1 MFLASRSLNK
11 ALPLVALAMVPI
23 GFALYLQDT
32 HPFSQTLASRH
43 IDLDAYKSDNRLNF
57 ATAARQL
64 DGQIIRPGESFSFN
78 RCVGPRTV
86 KRGFVPARGFV
97 GNEVLS
103 TEGGGICLVSS
114 MLYQAALLSGLEV
127 TSRTPHGKRVA
138 SVPPGLDA
146 TVWYGQTDLIVNNP
160 YDRPVQ
166 IIARTRGDDTGKAD
180 LEIGFAGDKDLG
192 QRVAAAGYRL
202 DRREIGRRGD
212 TLLVE
217 VQLASRNRDKTISRD
232 KYKL

>member
-1 MFLASRSLNK
+1 MFRASRSSNK
-11 ALPLVALAMVPI
+11 ILPLIALAVVPI
-23 GFALYLQDT
+23 GLALYLQDA
-32 HPFSQTLASRH
+32 HPFAETLASRV
-43 IDLDAYKSDNRLNF
+43 IDLDDYKSDNRLNF

-64 DGQIIRPGESFSFN
+64 DGQIIKGGESFSFN

-97 GNEVLS
+97 GNQVLS

-138 SVPPGLDA
+138 SVPTGLDA
-146 TVWYGQTDLIVNNP
+146 TVWYGQTDLVVKNP
-160 YDRPVQ
+160 YDKPVQ
-166 IIARTRGDDTGKAD
+166 IIARLAD
-180 LEIGFAGDKDLG
+180 NGSGLQIGFSGDRDLAH
-192 QRVAAAGYRL
+192 RVAAKAYRL

-212 TLLVE
+212 TVLVE
-217 VQLASRNRDKTISRD
+217 VRLASQNADRTISRD
-232 KYKL
+232 KYRL